1 MYFLSEVPGAYYM
14 PISVTPCTL
23 TIFTWLS
30 FKKRT
35 IAVVAMVLFYI
46 TFSSKGN

>member
-1 MYFLSEVPGAYYM
+1 MYFLSDAIGAYYLPM
-14 PISVTPCTL
+14 FVTACTL

-35 IAVVAMVLFYI
+35 TAVVAMVLFYI
-46 TFSSKGN
+46 TFSSKGD